1 MQTPTYRAASYELL
15 RQAAQEL
22 EAGDVRQASEKGWGA
37 AAQMIKAVAENRSW
51 PHNSHSR
58 LYEAANQLAQESG
71 DREIRLLFNAAGNLH
86 VNSYEN
92 WVTPEVVSIGL
103 TDVELLLAKL
113 EPLF

>member
-1 MQTPTYRAASYELL
+1 MQTPTCRTASHELL

-37 AAQMIKAVAENRSW
+37 AAQMIKAVAENRGW
-51 PHNSHSR
+51 PHNSNSR
-58 LYEAANQLAQESG
+58 LYEAANRLAQETG

-86 VNSYEN
+86 VNFYEN
-92 WVTPEVVSIGL
+92 WVTSEVVSVGL